1 MHQTTIIL
9 FFCSQKNKLHT
20 CFTGLD
26 LAIFTVLKKY
36 APIDFSGTLLIHCLL
51 DIANITM
58 HNYPTFKIMFIFFIL
73 PLLYET
79 MHTIAPKDKHK
90 HGNHHTGTP
99 PHYLY
104 SICLLV
110 FFTTSW
116 SWFALLLSKS
126 IKSFI
131 TTHAMFSAFH
141 ECEKMV
147 NHMMLMEWQM
157 LIEDLTELLSDKCPI
172 AATMTFIH
180 IH

>member
-1 MHQTTIIL
+1 MFYWAWPCHFYSFKKICTNRL
-9 FFCSQKNKLHT
+9 FRYFAHSLS
-20 CFTGLD
+20 FRYS
-26 LAIFTVLKKY
+26 KY
-36 APIDFSGTLLIHCLL
+36 YYAQLS
-51 DIANITM
+51 
-58 HNYPTFKIMFIFFIL
+58 YFKIMFIFFIL

-99 PHYLY
+99 LHYLY
-104 SICLLV
+104 SICLLF

-116 SWFALLLSKS
+116 SWFARLLSKS

-147 NHMMLMEWQM
+147 NHMTLMEWQM
-157 LIEDLTELLSDKCPI
+157 LIEDLTELLSDKCLI